1 MTHIFI
7 FCFPLDFIFFVVPWY
22 SIRLPQFQVASI
34 IKKEGRKYVPASPR
48 RHPLC
53 SHWPELGHMIY
64 TQGKLGKSV
73 SGLLCLQHGGQA
85 FLGGGAGMDKDWLE
99 KATNHDVTSLKFHV
113 EAFFSGY
120 AKIWKSRKPNCF
132 CKDSQGKTILDG
144 ARDQD
149 QRWYHL
155 MMSYFRA
162 GLQIRNEDLKQSCSE
177 WEDTT
182 LTIFRRPQRL
192 AAKFRPEAEVGF
204 LELADPWTFGECSL
218 CREQCI
224 EHCGGGGIWRYQMCI
239 LTSRKI

>member
-1 MTHIFI
+1 MSQHHPEDIPFVPIGQNWVTWSTHRGSWESQSLAFS
-7 FCFPLDFIFFVVPWY
+7 V
-22 SIRLPQFQVASI
+22 SNM
-34 IKKEGRKYVPASPR
+34 EGRLS
-48 RHPLC
+48 
-53 SHWPELGHMIY
+53 W
-64 TQGKLGKSV
+64 
-73 SGLLCLQHGGQA
+73 
-85 FLGGGAGMDKDWLE
+85 GGGAGMDKDWLE

-224 EHCGGGGIWRYQMCI
+224 EHCGGGGIWRYQMYI